1 MCAQSWLLPGCADI
15 EDRKVR
21 LLLRMA
27 EDKKQ
32 LQEIEAKILKML
44 SESTGNILDD
54 EELINTL
61 ANSKTTSS
69 IIKERVEES
78 EKTEREIN
86 EAREKYRAAA
96 TRGSIIYFVISDL
109 ASIDPMYQY
118 SLTYYQ
124 SLFNKCI
131 EDSDK
136 SDSLERRL
144 QTIIEYSTVVI
155 YENICRGLFEKDKIL
170 FSSLICF
177 QVKTAHHLAMPKKGS
192 ILSSEGKII

>member
-1 MCAQSWLLPGCADI
+1 M
-15 EDRKVR
+15 
-21 LLLRMA
+21 
-27 EDKKQ
+27 
-32 LQEIEAKILKML
+32 
-44 SESTGNILDD
+44 
-54 EELINTL
+54 
-61 ANSKTTSS
+61 
-69 IIKERVEES
+69 EES

-124 SLFNKCI
+124 TLFNKCI
-131 EDSDK
+131 EDSEK

-144 QTIIEYSTVVI
+144 HTIIEYSTVVI

-177 QVKTAHHLAMPKKGS
+177 QVSKAK
-192 ILSSEGKII
+192 

>member
-1 MCAQSWLLPGCADI
+1 MTDI

-32 LQEIEAKILKML
+32 LADIEAKILKML

-78 EKTEREIN
+78 EKTEKEIN
-86 EAREKYRAAA
+86 EAREKYRTAA
-96 TRGSIIYFVISDL
+96 TRGSIIYFVIADL

-124 SLFNKCI
+124 ALFNKCI
-131 EDSDK
+131 QDSDK
-136 SDSLERRL
+136 SDTLEKRL
-144 QTIIEYSTVVI
+144 RTIIDYSTVVI

-177 QVKTAHHLAMPKKGS
+177 QVRVAIKMVVIAVWES
-192 ILSSEGKII
+192 IMSHVSGTLSL

>member
-1 MCAQSWLLPGCADI
+1 MLLAACAYPVCVLADI

-86 EAREKYRAAA
+86 EAREKYRSAA

-131 EDSDK
+131 EDSEK
-136 SDSLERRL
+136 STSLEKRL
-144 QTIIEYSTVVI
+144 ATIIDYSTVVI

-177 QVKTAHHLAMPKKGS
+177 QVKRIRWHGPDRLPS
-192 ILSSEGKII
+192 

>member
-1 MCAQSWLLPGCADI
+1 MSVP
-15 EDRKVR
+15 K
-21 LLLRMA
+21 
-27 EDKKQ
+27 
-32 LQEIEAKILKML
+32 
-44 SESTGNILDD
+44 SNIQ
-54 EELINTL
+54 TL
-61 ANSKTTSS
+61 CQYNRTTSS

-124 SLFNKCI
+124 TLFNKCI
-131 EDSDK
+131 EDSEK
-136 SDSLERRL
+136 SESLERRL
-144 QTIIEYSTVVI
+144 HTIIEYSTVVI

-177 QVKTAHHLAMPKKGS
+177 QVQRTHSPVMS
-192 ILSSEGKII
+192 

>member
-1 MCAQSWLLPGCADI
+1 VCVEDI

-32 LQEIEAKILKML
+32 LADIEAKILKML

-78 EKTEREIN
+78 EKTEKEIN
-86 EAREKYRAAA
+86 EAREKYRSAA
-96 TRGSIIYFVISDL
+96 TRGSIIYFVIADL

-131 EDSDK
+131 EDSTK
-136 SDSLERRL
+136 SEDLQRRL
-144 QTIIEYSTVVI
+144 ANIIEYSTVVI

-177 QVKTAHHLAMPKKGS
+177 QVTD
-192 ILSSEGKII
+192 